1 MCFYIARGNYL
12 LKVIMRI
19 SNFLPEKDLAN
30 GVVLVSLL
38 LPLTYFIRYSNVSVI
53 NFEQVIAGWD
63 LRLLTCRRH
72 ADT

>member
-12 LKVIMRI
+12 LKVNMGI

-38 LPLTYFIRYSNVSVI
+38 LPLNLFCTLF
-53 NFEQVIAGWD
+53 
-63 LRLLTCRRH
+63 
-72 ADT
+72 